1 MHIPTS
7 PTTYIDMLP
16 FEDALKE
23 SLSPHPDYEVKDW
36 LYVPNRYD
44 EYG

>member
-7 PTTYIDMLP
+7 PTTYIDVLP
-16 FEDALKE
+16 FEEALRE
-23 SLSPHPDYEVKDW
+23 ALIPHPDYEVKDW

-44 EYG
+44 EYR